1 MEDNKPPFHWLITV
15 TFDVSGLEGQ
25 RRRPASSLAAL
36 RRMQQ
41 SKMRFS
47 ETYGRTHAL
56 NLTCAFIHSYTHGDY
71 ITVL

>member
-1 MEDNKPPFHWLITV
+1 MEDNKPPFHWLISV

-25 RRRPASSLAAL
+25 RCRPASSLAAL

-56 NLTCAFIHSYTHGDY
+56 NLTYAFIHS
-71 ITVL
+71 